1 MRRFRP
7 YFRYLRPQ
15 RGLLFAAILC
25 GLIYGVVY
33 GAGLP
38 YMIKHV
44 FPVIFPESTSELP
57 GRWDLKAVAE
67 KLQLSSEQVDRL
79 RPAFQQAEA
88 DVRANPGNQAI
99 TQRLESA
106 LAAELTPPQ
115 NERYQ
120 HLHDKRL
127 SSWQLIVVILWLPAV
142 FVIRGVAGYLNSY
155 LIQLV
160 GTRVLEAIRL
170 DLFRK
175 LQILPLSFFHKNST
189 GDLLARGLA
198 DANQLQ
204 VTLTNAANEIVKSPA
219 TLLGAIGYLVWL
231 SYHINGVA
239 LVLVSLAVVP
249 VSVLPIRYVGKK
261 LIARAGQIQAE
272 FGAVSNRMAENL
284 TAAKEVRSFNL
295 EEREIQR
302 FSVVSRALIRVQMKF
317 VKYEKALTPL
327 IEIISACGISITL
340 VYAYRVQLDKDTFLA
355 LVTALYASYE
365 PIKKLGALNNDFK
378 RASGALD
385 RLEEIL
391 NAPVTIA
398 DAPGALPL
406 PRARGDIAFEQVSF
420 SYLADEPVLRNISM
434 RIPAG
439 TVCALVG
446 PSGAGKSTFANIVP
460 RFFEPVAGRVT
471 LDGHDLRSLKLAD
484 LRRNIAIV
492 SQDPV
497 LFNETIFNNLQ
508 IARPDAAREE
518 VVDAARNAFAH
529 DFILSFPDGY
539 ETVVGERGARLSGGQ
554 KQRLALARAF
564 LRNAPILILD
574 EHASALDAQ
583 SEQVIQEA
591 MKKLLPGKTVLII
604 AHRFSTIRDAS
615 LILVFDQG
623 EIVASGSHAELYSG
637 NLLYKS
643 LYDRQHAAA

>member
-1 MRRFRP
+1 MGRFKP
-7 YFRYLRPQ
+7 YFRYLRPH
-15 RGLLFAAILC
+15 RGLLALAIVC

-38 YMIKHV
+38 YMIRHV
-44 FPVIFPESTSELP
+44 FPVIFPERSADLP
-57 GRWDLKAVAE
+57 EKWKLEVLADKLDL
-67 KLQLSSEQVDRL
+67 SPEQVSLL
-79 RPAFQQAEA
+79 RPSFAQA
-88 DVRANPGNQAI
+88 AI
-99 TQRLESA
+99 DFGRNGEESKTISQRLDA
-106 LAAELTPPQ
+106 IVRPALTPGQ
-115 NERYQ
+115 LESYTRYDDISTWE
-120 HLHDKRL
+120 LAL
-127 SSWQLIVVILWLPAV
+127 VVLWLPAV
-142 FVIRGVAGYLNSY
+142 FVVRGVAGYCNAY
-155 LIQLV
+155 LIQLI

-175 LQILPLSFFHKNST
+175 LQILPLSFFHRNST
-189 GDLLARGLA
+189 GDLLARALA

-204 VTLTNAANEIVKSPA
+204 TTLTNAANEIVKSPA

-231 SYHINGVA
+231 SFHVQGVA
-239 LVLVSLAVVP
+239 LVLVTLGVIP
-249 VSVLPIRYVGKK
+249 LCVLPIRYIGKK

-272 FGAVSNRMAENL
+272 FGAVANRITENL
-284 TAAKEVRSFNL
+284 TAAKEVRSYNL

-302 FSVVSRALIRVQMKF
+302 FGLVSRALIRVQMKF

-327 IEIISACGISITL
+327 IEIISACGISFTL
-340 VYAYRVQLDKDTFLA
+340 LYAYKVQLDKDTFLA

-378 RASGALD
+378 RGIGALD

-391 NAPVTIA
+391 EAPVTIA
-398 DAPGALPL
+398 DAPNALPL
-406 PRARGDIAFEQVSF
+406 PRARGDIAFEGVHF
-420 SYLADEPVLRNISM
+420 SYQPTEPVLRNVSVH
-434 RIPAG
+434 IPQG
-439 TVCALVG
+439 TICALIG

-460 RFFEPVAGRVT
+460 RFFEPVSGKVT
-471 LDGHDLRSLKLAD
+471 LDGHDLRSLKLED

-497 LFNETIFNNLQ
+497 LFNDTIFSNLA
-508 IARPDAAREE
+508 IARPGATRADIEAA
-518 VVDAARNAFAH
+518 AKNAFAH
-529 DFILSFPDGY
+529 DFIQSFPEGY
-539 ETVVGERGARLSGGQ
+539 ETTVGERGARLSGGQ

-564 LRNAPILILD
+564 LRDAPILILD

-591 MKKLLPGKTVLII
+591 MKKLAVGKTVLII

-623 EIVASGSHAELYSG
+623 EIVASGSHSQLYASSA
-637 NLLYKS
+637 LYKA